1 MKKKENFWQLLKRLD
16 QQAGEFNVHLAEANR
31 YFDQAAHKTQ
41 TILQRQEK
49 DLHQTIAKVKK
60 ALKKLKRDKDLKKE
74 MTKKKSGVN
83 GKA

>member
-41 TILQRQEK
+41 AILEQQEK
-49 DLHQTIAKVKK
+49 DLHHTIARIKK
-60 ALKKLKRDKDLKKE
+60 ALKKLRKDKNH
-74 MTKKKSGVN
+74 KKKKGDHH
-83 GKA
+83 